1 MIATANCFLRRILL
15 RAGAAA
21 LALLVVAPAQAQQEY
36 TLAVKLTTAL
46 GAIELE
52 LYPDRAPITVAN
64 FLSYVDAGY
73 YNGAQFYRVVRMD
86 NQLHSPVKIEVIQ
99 GGLGVA
105 SYEDDREPEFPPI
118 AHETTQQTGLLHVD
132 GTLSMARLAPGSA
145 TSEFFICIGAQPSL
159 DFGGARNPDGQGFAA
174 FGQVTAGM
182 EVVRAIQQ
190 RSSDAAVP
198 EQRAAIRGQVLDEPV
213 IIELAERL

>member
-1 MIATANCFLRRILL
+1 MIAAAARSIRQKFVH
-15 RAGAAA
+15 AA
-21 LALLVVAPAQAQQEY
+21 LAVLMVLLGAPAQAQQEY

-52 LYPDRAPITVAN
+52 LYPDRAPLTVAN

-86 NQLHSPVKIEVIQ
+86 NQPRSPVKIEVIQ

-105 SYEDDREPEFPPI
+105 SYEDDREPELPPV
-118 AHETTQQTGLLHVD
+118 AHETTDQTGLRHVD

-145 TSEFFICIGAQPSL
+145 TSEFFICIGEQPSL
-159 DFGGARNPDGQGFAA
+159 DFGGDRNPDGQGFAA
-174 FGQVTAGM
+174 FGQVTSGM
-182 EVVRAIQQ
+182 DVVRAIQQ
-190 RSSDAAVP
+190 LGSEAQVP
-198 EQRAAIRGQVLDEPV
+198 QERAAIRGQVLDKPV
-213 IIELAERL
+213 IIELAQRI